1 MFYQMSQGIF
11 FLISYLLSSGEILSS
26 DVFAPILASCMQVML
41 FVCRILGNSFRKTQK
56 AKFVTHE
63 ALGAS
68 WDYIK
73 GELDPQV

>member
-1 MFYQMSQGIF
+1 MFYQMSGGIC
-11 FLISYLLSSGEILSS
+11 FLISHDEILSS
-26 DVFAPILASCMQVML
+26 EVFVPILASFMQVML
-41 FVCRILGNSFRKTQK
+41 FVCHIPGNSFRKTQK